1 MVTNHRREVQRL
13 IKLVDDVRYLL
24 NQIQDDASK
33 LYVVLN
39 CLPEDKVQALG
50 LLELAKQFLLSSSS
64 VQDATSTALKYIS

>member
-13 IKLVDDVRYLL
+13 IKLVDDVRHLL

-50 LLELAKQFLLSSSS
+50 LLELAKHFLLASPS
-64 VQDATSTALKYIS
+64 VEDATSAALKYIS